1 MMKIELPKMRIPMST
16 RIGHCHI
23 SEREYDRDQNKMD
36 IQERLNEMEEND
48 GEIHPCKMDI

>member
-1 MMKIELPKMRIPMST
+1 MKIELPKMRIPMST

-36 IQERLNEMEEND
+36 IQERLNEIEEED